1 MASIVD
7 SWTRLTSFFAET
19 RSEMKKV
26 TFPSRKEVMATT
38 AVVLIASVIFSLFL
52 ALSDIVILQIYK
64 GIQELLGG

>member
-1 MASIVD
+1 
-7 SWTRLTSFFAET
+7 
-19 RSEMKKV
+19 MKKV